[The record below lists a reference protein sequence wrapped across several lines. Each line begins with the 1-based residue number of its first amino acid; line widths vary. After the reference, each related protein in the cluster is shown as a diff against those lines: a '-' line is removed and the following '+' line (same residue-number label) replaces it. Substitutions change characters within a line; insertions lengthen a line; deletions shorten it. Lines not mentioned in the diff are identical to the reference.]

1 MDASLPVYPETRLY
15 QQKLYGC
22 MKLFA
27 IRLQPGQDLRQ
38 SLKEFA
44 ITNQIRAGFILSA
57 IGSLQQAVIRFAN
70 QENSVILDGK
80 FEILALNGTFSL
92 YGIHLH
98 IAIADQSGTAI
109 GGHLDNGCLV
119 YTTAEIVIGEIPGL
133 TFLRTPDPQTEFL
146 ELEIQAD

>member
-1 MDASLPVYPETRLY
+1 
-15 QQKLYGC
+15 